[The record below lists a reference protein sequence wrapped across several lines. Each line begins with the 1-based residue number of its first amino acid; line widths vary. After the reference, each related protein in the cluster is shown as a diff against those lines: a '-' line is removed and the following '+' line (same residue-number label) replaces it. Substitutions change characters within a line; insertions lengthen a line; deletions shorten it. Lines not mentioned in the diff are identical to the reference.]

1 MEKLSIFKIE
11 DAEIEDTE
19 ALRVELFPGED
30 PEDAVTAFTAVVFQ
44 NSMAILYHRLKAKL
58 GDKDV
63 WEANGDFTDCIRV
76 TGTAERVKVPKEFY
90 RFTKNSEGKTLRLNQ
105 LVLLSMRSSSPLKA
119 DQLSKNSL
127 SVISLKYLI
136 IVGLKRRKRKR
147 RINSSSLF

>member
-30 PEDAVTAFTAVVFQ
+30 PEDAVTSFTSVVFQ

-90 RFTKNSEGKTLRLNQ
+90 RFTKNSEGKNVKAKPARIVKYAKLVAFKGGPTLEEQ
-105 LVLLSMRSSSPLKA
+105 LER
-119 DQLSKNSL
+119 
-127 SVISLKYLI
+127 YLAQ
-136 IVGLKRRKRKR
+136 VPDNCWVEKKEEEEED
-147 RINSSSLF
+147 

>member
-30 PEDAVTAFTAVVFQ
+30 PEDAVTSFTTVVFQ

-58 GDKDV
+58 GDKDK
-63 WEANGDFTDCIRV
+63 WEADGEFSDCIRV

-90 RFTKNSEGKTLRLNQ
+90 RFTKNSEGKNVKAKPARIVKYAKLVAFKGGPSLNEQ
-105 LVLLSMRSSSPLKA
+105 L
-119 DQLSKNSL
+119 DH
-127 SVISLKYLI
+127 YLAQVPDSCWI
-136 IVGLKRRKRKR
+136 EKKEEEEED
-147 RINSSSLF
+147 